1 MVVGS
6 RGKGKEREGE
16 GGGRGKEGEREIREK
31 ERWVDRCRGSAGVDV
46 CLGGSGLA
54 GLGASAGMPRPG
66 VKPTPYMPPQQQ
78 LAHAVSR
85 YSTFCG
91 MTGRTEEVCR
101 KRNGTCFACGS
112 KGHQMKDCPKNRG
125 YVATTARDT
134 SGTGIS
140 IVED

>member
-1 MVVGS
+1 M
-6 RGKGKEREGE
+6 KENEEGEGEEGE
-16 GGGRGKEGEREIREK
+16 GGDPCVEGGERK
-31 ERWVDRCRGSAGVDV
+31 VMFNKDERNSVEERISK
-46 CLGGSGLA
+46 
-54 GLGASAGMPRPG
+54 PRPG

-85 YSTFCG
+85 YCTFCG

-125 YVATTARDT
+125 YVATTAR
-134 SGTGIS
+134 
-140 IVED
+140 VWYWY